1 MKKDLAIRALNMA
14 VRLRAPVPGCIF
26 HADRGC
32 QYCSYDFWKNCM
44 AHGVLSSMS
53 EKGTVLTKLL
63 SKRFQKPEG
72 GMALEAKLTIRRQAT
87 TAIFQYINGFYN
99 LRRCH
104 SYLGGEGAAPRF

>member
-53 EKGTVLTKLL
+53 EKGNCFDK
-63 SKRFQKPEG
+63 
-72 GMALEAKLTIRRQAT
+72 A
-87 TAIFQYINGFYN
+87 AIETFPK
-99 LRRCH
+99 
-104 SYLGGEGAAPRF
+104 A